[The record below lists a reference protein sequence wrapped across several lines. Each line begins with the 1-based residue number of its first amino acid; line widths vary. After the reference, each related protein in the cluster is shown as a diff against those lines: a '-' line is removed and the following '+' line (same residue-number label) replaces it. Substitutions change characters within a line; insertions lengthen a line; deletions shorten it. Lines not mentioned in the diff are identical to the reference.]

1 MTPLLQQARIVQNA
15 YVVPDLE
22 QACRQMHQLYG
33 IGPFVGGQPA
43 ELRAHAYRGQPAP
56 AIRFRS
62 VFVQS
67 GELNV
72 ELVQVLSPGPSA
84 FHDMFGADQQG
95 LHHVAV
101 FCTDYARERD
111 AFVQAGYPVASE
123 FTAGVGAQICY
134 VDTRPVLGH
143 MIELYPEH
151 PAIRAKYQQARDAAA
166 HWDGQTLIIPWAT
179 GAGGQ

>member
-67 GELNV
+67 GDLNV

-101 FCTDYARERD
+101 FCTDYAQERD

-166 HWDGQTLIIPWAT
+166 HWDGKTLIIPWAT

>member
-43 ELRAHAYRGQPAP
+43 ELRAHRHRGQAAP
-56 AIRFRS
+56 DIRFRS

-67 GELNV
+67 GDLNI
-72 ELVQVLSPGPSA
+72 ELVQLLSPAPSA
-84 FHDMFGADQQG
+84 FHDMFGEGQQG

-111 AFVQAGYPVASE
+111 AFVAAGYPVASE
-123 FTAGVGAQICY
+123 FTAGMGAQICY
-134 VDTRPVLGH
+134 IDTRPVLGH

-151 PAIRAKYQQARDAAA
+151 PGIRAKYQQARDAAT

-179 GAGGQ
+179 QASGQ